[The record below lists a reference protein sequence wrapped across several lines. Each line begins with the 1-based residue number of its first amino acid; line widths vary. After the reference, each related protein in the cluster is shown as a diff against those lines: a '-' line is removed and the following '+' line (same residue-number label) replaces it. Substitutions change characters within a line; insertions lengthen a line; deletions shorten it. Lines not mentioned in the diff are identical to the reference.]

1 MQGQFGPQPEIQDHI
16 SNMFFYLEGLM
27 AVDDLEINPELAKQ
41 IIDLYCDIKMLSG
54 NVDAITDPKEKQE
67 AYEFAM
73 LM

>member
-41 IIDLYCDIKMLSG
+41 IIDLYCDITQLSG
-54 NVDAITDPKEKQE
+54 RDELI
-67 AYEFAM
+67 
-73 LM
+73 